1 MPVVRLLHSVA
12 VTVVVLIST
21 LAISLATLLIVNLL
35 RRSDRAV
42 QPLARGWA
50 RLILFTTGVRV
61 CRRGGEALDPSAS
74 YIFAANH
81 QSQYDIFVL
90 QGYLG
95 HDFRWLAKKELFRVP
110 VWGPAMRSAG
120 YIPVDRAGGRQA
132 MRSLNEAASRIAG
145 GTSVVIFPEGTRSP
159 DGRLQ
164 DFKAG
169 GMQLAI
175 KAGVPVVPVAI
186 AGTHRILPKGR
197 IFASPGRVTVR
208 IGRPV
213 ETGSVGARQK
223 QELADRIRAE
233 VAALLEDAPGQS
245 RGEEAAGGREVETV
259 DEIQ

>member
-1 MPVVRLLHSVA
+1 MPVLRVLHSLV
-12 VTVVVLIST
+12 VTAVVLVST
-21 LAISLATLLIVNLL
+21 LAISLATLVVVNLL
-35 RRSDRAV
+35 RRGDGAV

-50 RLILFTTGVRV
+50 RLILFVTGVRV
-61 CRRGGEALDPSAS
+61 RREGGEALVPSS
-74 YIFAANH
+74 PYIFAANH

-120 YIPVDRAGGRQA
+120 YIPVDRSGGRQA
-132 MRSLNEAASRIAG
+132 MASLNEAASRIAG

-164 DFKAG
+164 DCKAG

-186 AGTHRILPKGR
+186 AGTHGILPTGKVLAR
-197 IFASPGRVTVR
+197 PGRVTVR
-208 IGRPV
+208 VGRPV
-213 ETGSVGARQK
+213 GTGDYGVRQK
-223 QELADRIRAE
+223 QELADRVHGE
-233 VAALLEDAPGQS
+233 VAALLEGAPGP
-245 RGEEAAGGREVETV
+245 
-259 DEIQ
+259 